1 MGTCIQCG
9 RADRLVSEALSLC
22 RGCILEG
29 FGGVKPRILDVHRQA
44 REYFDLPPLPPQ
56 EDEPL
61 SCSYCFNQCRIGKDS
76 KGYCGIRKNQGG
88 KRLVPPPK
96 KGYYSW
102 YHDPLP
108 TNCVGD
114 WVCAGGT
121 GSGYPEFAHSK
132 GAEYG
137 YKNLAVFYY
146 GCTLDCLF
154 CQNAQHKH
162 NLEEKKS
169 QSSDDLIQAIDEKT
183 SCVCYFGGD
192 PTPQLPHSIH
202 ASRQAISQ
210 NRGRILRICWETNGT
225 MNRRF
230 LDEILDIALESGG
243 CVKFD
248 LKAFDSGLN
257 TALCGRPNIQTLEN
271 FAWAVRRGK
280 ERREPPLI
288 VASTLLV
295 PGYVEKE
302 EVSKIARF
310 VASLDPEIPY
320 SLLGFHPQFFMKD
333 FPPTSRRHAEEC
345 REAAIEAGL
354 ERVKIGNVHL
364 LGRDY

>member
-1 MGTCIQCG
+1 MARCVHCSQTH
-9 RADRLVSEALSLC
+9 RLVSESLSLC
-22 RGCILEG
+22 RDCILED
-29 FGGVKPRILDVHRQA
+29 FEEVKPRILDVHRTA
-44 REYFDLPPLPPQ
+44 RENFDLPPVPPQ
-56 EDEPL
+56 EEESL
-61 SCSYCFNQCRIGKDS
+61 SCSYCFNQCRIGRDS
-76 KGYCGIRKNQGG
+76 KGYCGIRRNQGG
-88 KRLVPPPK
+88 QRLIPSPK
-96 KGYYSW
+96 EGYFSW
-102 YHDPLP
+102 YYDSLP

-121 GSGYPEFAHSK
+121 GAGYPEFAHSK

-162 NLEEKKS
+162 NPEELRP
-169 QSSDDLIQAIDEKT
+169 QSSGELIQAIDEKT

-202 ASRQAISQ
+202 ASRRALSQ
-210 NRGRILRICWETNGT
+210 TRGKILRICWETNGT

-230 LDEILDIALESGG
+230 LEEIVDIALESGG
-243 CVKFD
+243 CIKFD
-248 LKAFDSGLN
+248 LKAFDAGLN
-257 TALCGRPNIQTLEN
+257 TALCGRPNVQTIEN
-271 FAWAVRRGK
+271 FEWAARLSRK
-280 ERREPPLI
+280 RKEPPLI

-320 SLLGFHPQFFMKD
+320 SLLGFHPQFFMRD
-333 FPPTSRRHAEEC
+333 LPRTSRRHAEEC
-345 REAAIEAGL
+345 REAALEAGL
-354 ERVKIGNVHL
+354 ELVKIGNIHL